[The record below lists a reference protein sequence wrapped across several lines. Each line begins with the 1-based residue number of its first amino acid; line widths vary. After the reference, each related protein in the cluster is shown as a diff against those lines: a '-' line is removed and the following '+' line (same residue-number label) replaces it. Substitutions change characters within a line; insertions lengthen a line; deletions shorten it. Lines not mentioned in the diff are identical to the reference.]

1 MKIIVKIS
9 IANSKGEP
17 FMGIGL
23 VWLLERIKKFKSI
36 NSAAKDM
43 DLSYAKA
50 MKMLNSL
57 EKNLGR
63 DVIVRKQGGNDRVG
77 AEVTQYGEEYI
88 KKYDEFQKNI
98 KRFAEKEFSKFMK
111 KIKEIK

>member
-9 IANSKGEP
+9 IANNKDEP

-36 NSAAKDM
+36 YSAAKDM

-63 DVIVRKQGGNDRVG
+63 EVIVRKQGGNDRVG

-98 KRFAEKEFSKFMK
+98 KLFAEKEFGKFMK
-111 KIKEIK
+111 KIKEID